1 MSGRKWPADD
11 TSVSVELLGMLLR
24 SLEAEL
30 PRALA
35 LRERL
40 HTIPEPS
47 HGEHA
52 TSSLVAESLGTESVE
67 SIIHTGLLARV
78 GLPGEAVAV
87 RAELDALP
95 IQEETGSSFASA
107 NGFMHACGH
116 DVHMAALAALFRAAW
131 RIEASLPKAL
141 AALFQPSEEAY
152 PSGADLIVR
161 EGVLEETGA
170 VVAAHVHPDVPW
182 GSVSVEA
189 GPVNASSDNLRITV
203 EGSGGHGAYPH
214 RAHDPILALSHSIV
228 ALQSLVSRR
237 LDPTHAAVFSVGW
250 MRAGSAENVIPG
262 VAEAGG
268 TLRALDP
275 TDREPLRKMAR
286 EIVENTARAHGCTA
300 RIEVTEGE
308 PATVNDP
315 TLADTAHS
323 LLSEAGF
330 EPAPPM
336 KSCGSDDFGFYGQT
350 LPTLMLFVGIKA
362 GPDTPNVP
370 LHHPRFLPPREAV
383 GAVARAQAVAFT
395 AAATS
400 LDRVRRRV
408 SDALNGGGAWKL

>member
-1 MSGRKWPADD
+1 MSD
-11 TSVSVELLGMLLR
+11 TCVSTNLLKKLLHNLKEELR
-24 SLEAEL
+24 
-30 PRALA
+30 RAFE
-35 LRERL
+35 LREKL
-40 HTIPEPS
+40 HAIPEPS
-47 HGEHA
+47 HEEHA
-52 TSSLVAESLGTESVE
+52 TSGLVADALGTGSLEYVAR
-67 SIIHTGLLARV
+67 TGLLARV
-78 GLPGEAVAV
+78 GPPGGAVAV

-95 IQEETGSSFASA
+95 IREETGASFAA
-107 NGFMHACGH
+107 TNGLMHACGH
-116 DVHMAALAALFRAAW
+116 DVHMAALAALFRAAG
-131 RIEASLPKAL
+131 RIEGSLRKPL

-152 PSGADLIVR
+152 PSGADLVVR
-161 EGVLEETGA
+161 EGALEETYA

-237 LDPTHAAVFSVGW
+237 RDPTHAAVFSVGW
-250 MRAGSAENVIPG
+250 IRAGSAENVIPG

-275 TDREPLRKMAR
+275 EDREPLRKIAR
-286 EIVENTARAHGCTA
+286 EIVENTARAHGCAA
-300 RIEVTEGE
+300 RIKVTEGE

-315 TLADTAHS
+315 ALAEVARS
-323 LLSEAGF
+323 LLYEAGF
-330 EPAPPM
+330 EPASPM
-336 KSCGSDDFGFYGQT
+336 RSCGSDDFGFYGQT
-350 LPTLMLFVGIKA
+350 SPTLMLFVGIKDA
-362 GPDTPNVP
+362 PDTPNVP

-400 LDRVRRRV
+400 IGQAQPG
-408 SDALNGGGAWKL
+408 SDDE